1 MPFAQK
7 GTKKNE
13 RHFGVYALLNLKSDV
28 SFVMLL
34 CDSGWSLSC
43 TVERLPRALSM

>member
-7 GTKKNE
+7 GKKKNE
-13 RHFGVYALLNLKSDV
+13 RHFGVYALLHFKSDV

-34 CDSGWSLSC
+34 CDSE
-43 TVERLPRALSM
+43 VESVVHCGEIAESTAP